1 LIDRIQG
8 TILEKQPPAL
18 VIVAANIGY
27 EVICPMSVFYNLPDI
42 NTTITLFTHFVVR
55 EDAQLLYGFTT
66 KEERQIFRK
75 IIGVNGIGPKIA
87 LAILST
93 INITDF
99 INCIKNQEVNL
110 LTKVPGIGKK
120 TAERLLMELKDK
132 IVKFINVNE
141 QTTTTKTTTS
151 YDDNS
156 FIISEALQALVSLGY
171 KKQEAEKIVTQFNY
185 LKDYNSTEALIRL
198 ALKSGSLL

>member
-1 LIDRIQG
+1 MIDRIQG

-75 IIGVNGIGPKIA
+75 IISINGVGPKVA

-99 INCIKNQEVNL
+99 INCIKSQEVNL

-132 IVKFINVNE
+132 IAKCLDFNE
-141 QTTTTKTTTS
+141 QITVTAAKTTN
-151 YDDNS
+151 YDNNS

-185 LKDYNSTEALIRL
+185 LKDYNSTESLIRL
-198 ALKSGSLL
+198 ALKSS

>member
-1 LIDRIQG
+1 
-8 TILEKQPPAL
+8 
-18 VIVAANIGY
+18 
-27 EVICPMSVFYNLPDI
+27 
-42 NTTITLFTHFVVR
+42 
-55 EDAQLLYGFTT
+55 
-66 KEERQIFRK
+66 
-75 IIGVNGIGPKIA
+75 
-87 LAILST
+87 
-93 INITDF
+93 
-99 INCIKNQEVNL
+99 
-110 LTKVPGIGKK
+110 
-120 TAERLLMELKDK
+120 MELKDK